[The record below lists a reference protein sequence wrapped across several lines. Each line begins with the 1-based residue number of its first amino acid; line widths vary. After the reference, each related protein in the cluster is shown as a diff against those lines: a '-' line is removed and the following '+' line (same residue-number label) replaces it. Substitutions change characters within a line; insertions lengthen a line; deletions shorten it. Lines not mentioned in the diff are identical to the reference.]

1 MLQVDLRELA
11 RGPVETKAELARD
24 DPLFEGVA
32 VALADPVAVAGR
44 LQATGD
50 GRFYWHGSLR
60 TRISGE
66 CRRCLAPVSRAVTAN
81 IGVLFTQDPDALED
95 PDSYPLP
102 PEATVIDLT
111 PAVREEL
118 LLAVPQ
124 YLECRPGG
132 RGLCPRRRPA
142 LKAGPWGCAP
152 PTVDPRR
159 AEPPAL

>member
-66 CRRCLAPVSRAVTAN
+66 RRRCLAPVIRAVTAN
-81 IGVLFTQDPDALED
+81 IGVLFTLDPDPLED

-102 PEATVIDLT
+102 PEATAIDLT
-111 PAVREEL
+111 PAERAHV
-118 LLAVPQ
+118 LLA
-124 YLECRPGG
+124 
-132 RGLCPRRRPA
+132 
-142 LKAGPWGCAP
+142 AP
-152 PTVDPRR
+152 PY
-159 AEPPAL
+159 